1 MTIVTIFDMGRQAK
15 SEFRSFKKRGV
26 APVIAHLLLIAIAVI
41 GGTIIFT
48 FSEGFFSSA
57 QISGAPT
64 IESLSIFGYDA
75 REIQNLQMHDGN
87 NMQATSSFPDGNVD
101 SDERIAI
108 YVTNHSVEKILLG
121 EVKFGG
127 FEYDYVNASVLG
139 LGAYDTAIIGQLRI
153 TNYTVLTGTS
163 GGAADGLLNEDAG
176 EIKAGQTVTILLDLE
191 SDLRIGRSTQIKI
204 TTSNGNVFV
213 GSVSVGQIRA

>member
-1 MTIVTIFDMGRQAK
+1 MGKQAK

-57 QISGAPT
+57 QISGTPT

-75 REIQNLQMHDGN
+75 RTILNLQMHDGN
-87 NMQATSSFPDGNVD
+87 NMQATSGFPDGNVD

-121 EVKFGG
+121 EVKLGG
-127 FEYDYVNASVLG
+127 FEYDYVNASLLG
-139 LGAYDTAIIGQLRI
+139 LGAYDTTTIGQLRV

-163 GGAADGLLNEDAG
+163 GGTADGLLNEDAG

-213 GSVSVGQIRA
+213 GSISVGQIRG